1 MSILGVPGTI
11 DPCLGCGPIGSDA
24 YSQCHA
30 ALAAKV
36 GSPPPCS
43 QKGVQQNKTDIAKA
57 VTDPAGTLLDQ
68 LLQPLLAA
76 LPGIGVKIGVFL
88 FAVVLLVIGFVIVS
102 HQS

>member
-1 MSILGVPGTI
+1 MSLLGIPGTI
-11 DPCLGCGPIGSDA
+11 DPCLNCGPVGSDA

-43 QKGVQQNKTDIAKA
+43 QKGIQQNKTDIAQA
-57 VTDPAGTLLDQ
+57 VADPAGTLLSQ
-68 LLQPLLAA
+68 LLQPLLQA
-76 LPGIGVKIGVFL
+76 LPGIGVKVGVFL
-88 FAVVLLVIGFVIVS
+88 FALMLVIVGFWIVS

>member
-1 MSILGVPGTI
+1 MSIGTG
-11 DPCLGCGPIGSDA
+11 DPCLGCGPVGSSA
-24 YSQCHA
+24 YTSCHA

-36 GSPPPCS
+36 GSPPPCAQS
-43 QKGVQQNKTDIAKA
+43 GIQQNQQQIAQA

-76 LPGIGVKIGVFL
+76 LPAIGVKVGVFL
-88 FAVVLLVIGFVIVS
+88 FAVLLLIVGFAIVS